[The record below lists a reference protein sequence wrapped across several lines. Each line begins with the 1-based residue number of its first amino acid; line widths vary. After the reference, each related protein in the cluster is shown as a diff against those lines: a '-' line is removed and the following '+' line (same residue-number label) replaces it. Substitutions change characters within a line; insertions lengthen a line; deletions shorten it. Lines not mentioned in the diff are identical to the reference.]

1 MKKLNQNELLNQKI
15 AQLTVKHKMEL
26 EELKE
31 QFHLVQSSLTST
43 NIVQEGINGFYQT
56 VTSKENL
63 VSTIV
68 SIVGGYVSKKVIVGS
83 SENPIKKVVGN
94 VLQFLVTGYLSK
106 MNQRNQRN

>member
-1 MKKLNQNELLNQKI
+1 MKKLNQNELLDQKI
-15 AQLTVKHKMEL
+15 AELTIQQRREL

-43 NIVQEGINGFYQT
+43 NIVQEGLNGFYQT
-56 VTSKENL
+56 VTNKENL

-68 SIVGGYVSKKVIVGS
+68 SIVGGYVSKKVVVGS
-83 SENPIKKVVGN
+83 SENPIKKVLGN

-106 MNQRNQRN
+106 MNHRNQTN